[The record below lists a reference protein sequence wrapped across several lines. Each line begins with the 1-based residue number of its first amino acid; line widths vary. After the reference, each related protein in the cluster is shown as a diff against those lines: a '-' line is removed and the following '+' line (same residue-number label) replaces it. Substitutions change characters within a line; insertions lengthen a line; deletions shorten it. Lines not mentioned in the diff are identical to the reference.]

1 MSNIIL
7 AAKDIKVI
15 RSNRTILD
23 VQAVELKK
31 GEVLALM
38 GHNGA
43 GKSTLL
49 QVLALVLKPN
59 QGSLYF
65 NGELVQRSNILQTR
79 RQMAAVM
86 QQPLLLDTTVY
97 KNAAVGLQL
106 RKRPKKEIE
115 KRVLPWLERLG
126 VAQFA
131 HQSIRNLSGGE
142 AQRVSLARALV
153 LDPQVLFLDEPF
165 SALDTPTREA
175 LLKLLS
181 TILKENNM
189 TAVFVTH
196 DYREIPQLA
205 DRVIELEQGEII
217 GSFNSNEITIMDA

>member
-1 MSNIIL
+1 MSKAIL
-7 AAKDIKVI
+7 VAKEITVI
-15 RSNRTILD
+15 RDSRVILD
-23 VQAVELKK
+23 APAVELKQ

-59 QGSLYF
+59 QGRLYF
-65 NGELVQRSNILQTR
+65 DGELVQRSNTLKIR
-79 RQMAAVM
+79 RKMAAVM

-97 KNAAVGLQL
+97 KNAAVGMQL
-106 RKRPKKEIE
+106 RKVPKKDIE

-126 VAQFA
+126 VAHLA
-131 HQSIRNLSGGE
+131 HQSVRNLSGGE

-153 LDPQVLFLDEPF
+153 LEPQVLFLDEPF

-175 LLKLLS
+175 LLTDLS
-181 TILKENNM
+181 AILKENNM

-196 DYREIPQLA
+196 DYREIPKLA
-205 DRVIELEQGEII
+205 DRVVELEQGKII
-217 GSFNSNEITIMDA
+217 DSFASNEMKTKVV